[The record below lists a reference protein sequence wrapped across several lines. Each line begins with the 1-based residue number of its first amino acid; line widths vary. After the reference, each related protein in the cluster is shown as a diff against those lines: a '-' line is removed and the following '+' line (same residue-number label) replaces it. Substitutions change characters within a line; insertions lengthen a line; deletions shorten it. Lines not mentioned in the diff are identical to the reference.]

1 VSDAIKWW
9 VTPLAFL
16 KRLFL
21 VFAAFLLT
29 AALPG
34 TVPPRLDQEPDFPS
48 LVGQV
53 LVALPDMG
61 DPRFQRTVILIVR
74 HNKQGAFGITINR
87 PIGDHSLA
95 SLLEMLGERDT
106 SAEGDVRIFAGGP
119 VQPEVGFVVH
129 SAEYVRDET
138 IAINDIVAV
147 TSSTDVL
154 RDISHHKGP
163 RKTLV
168 AFGYAGWAPGQL
180 ESELARDDWSTTTAD
195 SELIFE
201 MSRDRVW
208 ESAMARRSKD
218 L

>member
-1 VSDAIKWW
+1 MW
-9 VTPLAFL
+9 VTPLVLL

-21 VFAAFLLT
+21 VFGALLLT

-48 LVGQV
+48 LVGQL
-53 LVALPDMG
+53 LVASPVMG

-87 PIGDHSLA
+87 PVGEHLLA

-106 SAEGDVRIFAGGP
+106 SAEGAVQIFAGGP
-119 VQPEVGFVVH
+119 VQPEVGFVIH
-129 SAEYVRDET
+129 SAEYIRDET
-138 IAINDIVAV
+138 IAINGLVAV
-147 TSSTDVL
+147 TSSSDVL
-154 RDISHHKGP
+154 RDMSHHKGP
-163 RKTLV
+163 RKSLV

-180 ESELARDDWSTTTAD
+180 EAELARDDWSTTEAD

-201 MSRDRVW
+201 VSRDRVW

>member
-1 VSDAIKWW
+1 MSDSTAWW

-21 VFAAFLLT
+21 VFGAFLLT

-53 LVALPDMG
+53 LIASPNMG
-61 DPRFQRTVILIVR
+61 DPRFQRAVILIVR

-87 PIGDHSLA
+87 PIGEHSLA
-95 SLLEMLGERDT
+95 SLLEMLGEKDT
-106 SAEGDVRIFAGGP
+106 SAEGNVQIFAGGP
-119 VQPEVGFVVH
+119 VQPEVGFVIH

-138 IAINDIVAV
+138 IAINDIVAA

-180 ESELARDDWSTTTAD
+180 EAELARDDWSTTAAD

-201 MSRDRVW
+201 VSRDRVW
-208 ESAMARRSKD
+208 ETAMARRSKD

>member
-1 VSDAIKWW
+1 VSDPTAWW

-16 KRLFL
+16 KPLFL
-21 VFAAFLLT
+21 VFGAFLLT

-48 LVGQV
+48 LLGQV
-53 LVALPDMG
+53 LIASPDMG

-87 PIGDHSLA
+87 PIGEHSLA
-95 SLLEMLGERDT
+95 SLLEMLGEKDT
-106 SAEGDVRIFAGGP
+106 SAEGNVQIFAGGP
-119 VQPEVGFVVH
+119 VQPEVGFVIH

-180 ESELARDDWSTTTAD
+180 ETELARDDWSTTAAD

-201 MSRDRVW
+201 VSRDRVW
-208 ESAMARRSKD
+208 ESALARRFKA

>member
-1 VSDAIKWW
+1 
-9 VTPLAFL
+9 LAFL

-53 LVALPDMG
+53 LVASPDMG

-87 PIGDHSLA
+87 PIGEHSLA
-95 SLLEMLGERDT
+95 SLLDMLGERDT
-106 SAEGDVRIFAGGP
+106 SAEGNVQIFAGGP
-119 VQPEVGFVVH
+119 VQPEVGFVIH
-129 SAEYVRDET
+129 SAEYVRDDT

-180 ESELARDDWSTTTAD
+180 ETELARDDWSTTAAD
-195 SELIFE
+195 SQLIFDV
-201 MSRDRVW
+201 SRDRVW
-208 ESAMARRSKD
+208 ELAMARRSKD

>member
-53 LVALPDMG
+53 LVASPDMG

>member
-1 VSDAIKWW
+1 MSDPTAWW

-21 VFAAFLLT
+21 VFGAFLLT

-53 LVALPDMG
+53 LVASPDMG

-74 HNKQGAFGITINR
+74 HNKQGAFGIAINR
-87 PIGDHSLA
+87 PIGEHSLA
-95 SLLEMLGERDT
+95 SLLEMLGDKDT
-106 SAEGDVRIFAGGP
+106 SAEGNIQIFAGGP
-119 VQPEVGFVVH
+119 VQPEVGFVIH

-180 ESELARDDWSTTTAD
+180 EAELARDDWSTTTAD

-201 MSRDRVW
+201 VSRDRVW
-208 ESAMARRSKD
+208 ESALARRSKA

>member
-1 VSDAIKWW
+1 
-9 VTPLAFL
+9 LAFL
-16 KRLFL
+16 ERLFL
-21 VFAAFLLT
+21 VFGALLLT

-34 TVPPRLDQEPDFPS
+34 TVPPRVDQEPDFPS

-53 LVALPDMG
+53 LIASPDMG

-74 HNKQGAFGITINR
+74 HNRQGAFGITISR
-87 PIGDHSLA
+87 PIGEHSLA
-95 SLLEMLGERDT
+95 SLLEMLGESDT
-106 SAEGDVRIFAGGP
+106 SAEGNIQIFAGGP
-119 VQPEVGFVVH
+119 VQPEVGFVIH

-154 RDISHHKGP
+154 HDISHHKGP

-168 AFGYAGWAPGQL
+168 AFGYAGWAPSQL
-180 ESELARDDWSTTTAD
+180 EAELARDDWSTTAAD

-201 MSRDRVW
+201 VSRDRVW
-208 ESAMARRSKD
+208 ELAMARRSKD

>member
-180 ESELARDDWSTTTAD
+180 ESELARDDWSTTAAD